1 MAVSEDK
8 EAAGV
13 LVHCAAGKDR
23 TGTLCALIQAI
34 LGVSREDIMADYMLT
49 LETVDIE
56 QIIEPAAQMFSQRYG
71 RKIDAKALWPM
82 FGVVPDFLNAAL
94 TRMLDNAGD
103 VQPYARDVL
112 GLSQTEI
119 EDLRAK
125 YLT

>member
-1 MAVSEDK
+1 
-8 EAAGV
+8 
-13 LVHCAAGKDR
+13 
-23 TGTLCALIQAI
+23 
-34 LGVSREDIMADYMLT
+34 
-49 LETVDIE
+49 
-56 QIIEPAAQMFSQRYG
+56 
-71 RKIDAKALWPM
+71 M

-94 TRMLDNAGD
+94 TGMLDNAGD